1 MTIQTVLFDAD
12 GVTQYN
18 WVFMERMSKLLNGQ
32 ATLEEI
38 SDVEHP
44 NLTGERDFD
53 ADLRA
58 FVAEKGLDADVEDMY
73 AIWNDI
79 EPDPEVLAMMAE
91 LRAKGVDVYLA
102 TNQQPE
108 RGQYMVDHL
117 ELYPDVIRQFHSW
130 QMHLAKP
137 DPAFFQAIIDELG
150 LDPSTT
156 LFMDDLQANV
166 DAARS
171 VGLNAEFHDRTHGAE
186 GVRGILVKHGVL
198 DA

>member
-18 WVFMERMSKLLNGQ
+18 WVFMERMSKLLNGR
-32 ATLEEI
+32 ATLEEV

-53 ADLRA
+53 AELRA
-58 FVAEKGLDADVEDMY
+58 FVAEKGIDAQVEDMY

-79 EPDPEVLAMMAE
+79 EFDPEVLAMMAE

-108 RGQYMVDHL
+108 RGPVHGRPPRALPRRHPPVPQLADAL
-117 ELYPDVIRQFHSW
+117 
-130 QMHLAKP
+130 LAKP
-137 DPAFFQAIIDELG
+137 DPAFFRAIIDELASTRR
-150 LDPSTT
+150 PRSSWTTSRPTWTPPVPSASTPSSTT
-156 LFMDDLQANV
+156 APRAPRAS
-166 DAARS
+166 AAS
-171 VGLNAEFHDRTHGAE
+171 S
-186 GVRGILVKHGVL
+186 
-198 DA
+198 